1 MFCPKCGK
9 ERPDDKQFCRE
20 CGSPLFKRVPTDT
33 QNTQKK
39 TVSSPDAGMIIIG
52 ILIILGMYL
61 VPIVP
66 SSSFWGNSMTLA
78 KTWEYCTSPIPVIHC
93 NLAHTWFFY
102 FGWIIG
108 VVLIVM
114 GIYNKKTVR

>member
-9 ERPDDKQFCRE
+9 ENPDDKQFCGE
-20 CGSPLFKRVPTDT
+20 CGSPLIKRVLPDT
-33 QNTQKK
+33 QNNTQKK
-39 TVSSPDAGMIIIG
+39 TVSSPSAGMIIVG

-78 KTWEYCTSPIPVIHC
+78 KTWELCTSLIPIVRCSYGLPW
-93 NLAHTWFFY
+93 TFY

-114 GIYNKKTVR
+114 GICNKKEV

>member
-9 ERPDDKQFCRE
+9 EKPNDKQFCGE

-33 QNTQKK
+33 QSTQKK

-78 KTWEYCTSPIPVIHC
+78 KTWELCTSPIPIVQCSYGLPWI
-93 NLAHTWFFY
+93 FY
-102 FGWIIG
+102 IVWIIG

-114 GIYNKKTVR
+114 GICNKEKV